1 MHKLLTIFLGLT
13 LLAATFSCGKDAP
26 PQGASIAK
34 RDSAAVMLT
43 WGCSKMIS
51 DSGVMRY
58 KVIAEKWEV
67 FDRTTP
73 TRHAFEKGIFL
84 ERFDD
89 QFKVDLHITAD
100 TAYWYD
106 QNLWELR
113 GRVVVDNLKEQT
125 LFKTE
130 LLWWNTGS
138 HEFYSKAYM
147 NIFTPDRHLEGYDF
161 HSNESMTRYSI
172 NQPKGY
178 MPVPKDAGPT
188 AESTDESTDETTPN

>member
-1 MHKLLTIFLGLT
+1 MRQLLTLSIALT
-13 LLAATFSCGKDAP
+13 LLAATFSCGKEAP
-26 PQGASIAK
+26 PQGGSIAN

-67 FDRTTP
+67 YDRTTP
-73 TRHAFEKGIFL
+73 TRHVFEKGIFL

-89 QFKVDLHITAD
+89 HFKVDLHITAD

-106 QNLWELR
+106 QNLWQLR
-113 GRVVVDNLKEQT
+113 GRVVMNNLKEKT

-130 LLWWNTGS
+130 ELWWNTGS
-138 HEFYSKAYM
+138 HEFYSHTYM
-147 NIFTPDRHLEGYDF
+147 NIYTPDRHLEGYNF
-161 HSNESMTRYSI
+161 RSNESMTRYSVD
-172 NQPKGY
+172 QPKGY
-178 MPVPKDAGPT
+178 MPVPQNSAPQL
-188 AESTDESTDETTPN
+188 P